1 MNRSAQVSND
11 LLGGESTGMR
21 NHRLLAALLALWL
34 SISQLSCG
42 VGRRSASDNREVP
55 HFKPGFN
62 LFSPQ
67 QDIELGRRSADEI
80 KRQMP
85 TLNDAEISDY
95 VSHLGKALAA
105 KAGGYEFPYEFKVI
119 ANKEINAF
127 ALPGGFVFVNA
138 GAIVAA
144 KNEGELAGVMA
155 HEISHVALRHGTNQA
170 TKAYIARAGLGVLSR
185 IAGGQETDLGQVIN
199 TIGGA
204 GANALFLKFGRTA
217 ETQADLNGA
226 RIMAETNYDPRDM
239 ANFFKTLAGQGG
251 QHVPELLSDHP
262 DPGNRYEAVTALV
275 PALPVSSN
283 PVHDTQQFEQV
294 KARLTGNRAA
304 FSSSA
309 EPERRGPS
317 DPTTSTPATR
327 PEPPSTSTKPYQSS
341 DGTYALEY
349 PANWDELGGEDANVI
364 FAPKGG
370 YGKLNDALVVT
381 HGFFVGAVA
390 VEGGDLQSASQ
401 AFIEA
406 QLKANPDFRLQQPL
420 QRNDFGNREGYAALI
435 AGPSSVTGVLELDVV
450 YTTTTSDGRLFYFIT
465 VAPKDEFQ
473 AYKPAFEQLINS
485 IKLRE

>member
-1 MNRSAQVSND
+1 
-11 LLGGESTGMR
+11 MR
-21 NHRLLAALLALWL
+21 NHRQLAALLALWL
-34 SISQLSCG
+34 LASQLSCG
-42 VGRRSASDNREVP
+42 VGRRFGSNDREVP

-67 QDIELGRRSADEI
+67 QDIELGRRSADEVS
-80 KRQMP
+80 RQMP
-85 TLNDAEISDY
+85 LLNDAETVSY
-95 VSHLGKALAA
+95 VSQLGKTLAA
-105 KAGGYEFPYEFKVI
+105 KAGGYEFPYQFKVI
-119 ANKEINAF
+119 AAKEINAF

-170 TKAYIARAGLGVLSR
+170 TKAYIARSGLNVLSR

-199 TIGGA
+199 SIGGA

-239 ANFFKTLAGQGG
+239 ANFFKTLAEQGD

-275 PALPVSSN
+275 PSLHVGSN
-283 PVHDTQQFEQV
+283 PTHDTQQFEQV

-317 DPTTSTPATR
+317 DPTTNTPATR
-327 PEPPSTSTKPYQSS
+327 PEPPSTSTKPFQAS
-341 DGTYALEY
+341 DGSFALEY
-349 PANWDELGGEDANVI
+349 PANWDELGGEETNVI
-364 FAPKGG
+364 FAPKGA

-381 HGFFVGAVA
+381 HGFFVGAVKA
-390 VEGGDLQSASQ
+390 EGGDLQSASQ
-401 AFIEA
+401 SFIEA
-406 QLKANPDFRLQQPL
+406 QLQANPDFRLQQPL
-420 QRNDFGNREGYAALI
+420 QRNDFGNREGYAAII

-450 YTTTTSDGRLFYFIT
+450 YTTMTNDGRLFYFIT
-465 VAPKDEFQ
+465 VAPQDEFQ
-473 AYKPAFEQLINS
+473 SYRPAFEQIVSS
-485 IKLRE
+485 IQLRR